1 MHIFVFPTACT
12 IAIQYITYNI
22 HLQYLILI
30 LNILTEQQFL
40 MMHRQNYQHFNI
52 NITLDIE
59 QTIHFDEQIF
69 HQNINDQN
77 GSIIDQIGQKII
89 NQTGASSSDQTV
101 IKQSE
106 NKSSDQTVIKQAEN
120 KSSDQTT
127 LNQIDHTSSYLSKQ
141 ESSYQSEL
149 ISSNQSELIL
159 SNQSELMSSNQ
170 SELMSSN
177 QSKLMSSIQS
187 EQTNIINYGNSTT
200 TDNFD
205 NEKSTN
211 NIGFGQSTTK
221 YDINYGNSTTTYD
234 INYGNSTTTNDI
246 NYGKST
252 KNVIKISTIKIENGS
267 QGPLAY
273 VWPTNQTRD
282 TRAYIH
288 PSTISTIIQPKVIQI
303 SIQSHQ
309 NRDCPSSQTSYFYFF
324 HIF

>member
-40 MMHRQNYQHFNI
+40 MMHHQNYQHFNI

-101 IKQSE
+101 IKQAE
-106 NKSSDQTVIKQAEN
+106 NKSSDQTMIKQAEN

-141 ESSYQSEL
+141 ESSNQSEL
-149 ISSNQSELIL
+149 IS

-177 QSKLMSSIQS
+177 QSELMSSNQS

-200 TDNFD
+200 TDNVY

-211 NIGFGQSTTK
+211 NIGYGQSTTK
-221 YDINYGNSTTTYD
+221 YDINYGNSTTTND
-234 INYGNSTTTNDI
+234 INYGSSTTTNDI

-252 KNVIKISTIKIENGS
+252 KNVIKISTIEIENGS

-303 SIQSHQ
+303 LIQSHQ
-309 NRDCPSSQTSYFYFF
+309 NRDCPSTQTSYFYFF

>member
-1 MHIFVFPTACT
+1 M
-12 IAIQYITYNI
+12 QYITYNI
-22 HLQYLILI
+22 HILYLILI

-77 GSIIDQIGQKII
+77 GPIIDQIGQKII
-89 NQTGASSSDQTV
+89 NQTGASSSDQ
-101 IKQSE
+101 I
-106 NKSSDQTVIKQAEN
+106 VIKQAEN

-141 ESSYQSEL
+141 ESINQSEL
-149 ISSNQSELIL
+149 IS

-177 QSKLMSSIQS
+177 KSELILSNQSELMSGIQS

-200 TDNFD
+200 TDNVD
-205 NEKSTN
+205 NEKSTI
-211 NIGFGQSTTK
+211 NIGYGQFTTTK
-221 YDINYGNSTTTYD
+221 DINYGKSTTTKNIGNVQSTTTYD
-234 INYGNSTTTNDI
+234 INYGNSTTTYDIDYGNSTTTSEI

-252 KNVIKISTIKIENGS
+252 KNLIKISTIKIENGS

-282 TRAYIH
+282 TREYIH

-303 SIQSHQ
+303 
-309 NRDCPSSQTSYFYFF
+309 
-324 HIF
+324 